1 MDRDLLPDP
10 CASLCCRDTAM
21 SLDFLNIQP
30 LLKGYGIQPR
40 KSLGQNFLIEPAG
53 LMKVINA
60 AELTGGEEVLEIGA
74 GLGSLTYL
82 LAQSC
87 ALVTT
92 VEIDSHMLDP
102 LKEALKP
109 FDNVNIVPGD
119 ILQLDPS
126 NLVTQE
132 NYVVVANIPYYITS
146 AIIRHL
152 LEAAFKPSRVILTIQ
167 KEVAQRIVAR
177 DGRMSLLSLSVFIFG
192 EPEIVGIIPAGSFF
206 PPPDVDSAVLRIRL
220 HSEPLIPPSQLDIFF
235 KLAHAGFGQKRK
247 TLRNSLSAGLSLPT
261 CEVETKLL
269 KAAIEPSRRAETL
282 SVAEWASL
290 LDFFS

>member
-1 MDRDLLPDP
+1 
-10 CASLCCRDTAM
+10 M